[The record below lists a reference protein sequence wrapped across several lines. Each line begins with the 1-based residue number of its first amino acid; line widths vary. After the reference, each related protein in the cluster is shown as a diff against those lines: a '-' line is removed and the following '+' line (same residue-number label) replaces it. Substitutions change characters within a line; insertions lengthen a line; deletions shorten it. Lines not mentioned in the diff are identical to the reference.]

1 MTARLTQLAQWIL
14 VATRFRTNSCNLET
28 CLTDAE
34 VDVDLLG
41 REYVRKSG
49 FRVYGRG
56 VRTKLGEHTTGD
68 LEQVSEASG

>member
-1 MTARLTQLAQWIL
+1 MTAKLTQLAQLVL
-14 VATRFRTNSCNLET
+14 VATRVRTNSCNLET

-49 FRVYGRG
+49 FRGYG
-56 VRTKLGEHTTGD
+56 
-68 LEQVSEASG
+68 